1 MMDKDQI
8 ELKGIPTFRITDY
21 KKAIE
26 FYIDSLG
33 FSIDWEHRFAPN
45 APVYMQVSKNELIL
59 HLTENERFLPGM
71 IVFVETKGIDFLQKE
86 INKKLAQPFEISM
99 TDWGTKQ
106 IEIEDPFGNMLRF
119 NENMQAQ
126 N

>member
-1 MMDKDQI
+1 MDNEEFK
-8 ELKGIPTFRITDY
+8 LKGIPTFKIVDY

-26 FYIDSLG
+26 FYIDFLG
-33 FSIDWEHRFAPN
+33 FTIDWEHRFGPN
-45 APVYMQVSKNELIL
+45 EPVYMQVSKNDLIL
-59 HLTENERFLPGM
+59 HLTENERFQTGM

-86 INKKLAQPFEISM
+86 INEKSAQSVTISL

-119 NENMQAQ
+119 NENVQA
-126 N
+126 

>member
-1 MMDKDQI
+1 MMDNDKF
-8 ELKGIPTFRITDY
+8 ELKGIPTFRIIDY

-59 HLTENERFLPGM
+59 HLTENKRFLTGM
-71 IVFVETKGIDFLQKE
+71 IVFVETKGIDLLQNE
-86 INKKLAQPFEISM
+86 INEKSPQPFEISI

-119 NENMQAQ
+119 NENVQE
-126 N
+126 

>member
-1 MMDKDQI
+1 MMEKD
-8 ELKGIPTFRITDY
+8 EVKLKGIPTFRIIDY

-45 APVYMQVSKNELIL
+45 SPVYMQVSKGDLIL
-59 HLTENERFLPGM
+59 HLTENERFQPGM
-71 IVFVETKGIDFLQKE
+71 FVLVETKGIDLLQKE
-86 INKKLAQPFEISM
+86 INEKSAQSVIISL

-119 NENMQAQ
+119 NENVQA
-126 N
+126 